1 MQVRRLMTSEVNG
14 IPRSAT
20 LTEAAERMKT
30 LDVGVLPVWQDAE
43 CVGMVTDRDIVV
55 RAIARGLEPKATSV
69 EEAMTPQIVYCYE
82 DQDDEEAARIMGQNQ
97 VRRLVVLNRENKL
110 VGILSLGDLA
120 TGNQKR
126 EQSGETLREV
136 SEP

>member
-1 MQVRRLMTSEVNG
+1 MQVKGLMTSEIEG

-20 LTEAAERMKT
+20 LAEAAERMKK
-30 LDVGVLPVWQDAE
+30 LDVGVLPVWQDAG

-69 EEAMTPQIVYCYE
+69 DEAMTPHIVYCYE
-82 DQDDEEAARIMGQNQ
+82 DQEDEEAARIMAQNQ
-97 VRRLVVLNRENKL
+97 VRRLAVLNRENKL

-120 TGNQKR
+120 TGSQKK
-126 EQSGETLREV
+126 EQSGEVLREV
-136 SEP
+136 SKP